1 MTRALFRYTARSI
14 EGEVVRGSLEASSV
28 EDVLAA
34 LRTRALFVTR
44 VDRESRWLRPAGR
57 AIGAP
62 RRRALLAFFRS
73 FATLIRAGVPI
84 RRSLEVTIERT
95 DDRVLR
101 EALRSILAD
110 VEHGNP
116 LSEAMAKRPRAF
128 SALAIAMIGAGEA
141 AGILDDVLE
150 RLASVVE
157 RDAEL
162 RKKVRA
168 ALAYPT
174 IVLIAAS
181 VLTVFLLAR
190 IVPMFAQMF
199 DAFHVELPVTTR
211 LLLTVGAA
219 VSAPAAWI
227 VACAAAAGIF
237 TTIVSLARTARGAL
251 VLDRVRLRLPVV
263 GSLLHTSITARTT
276 RMLATLLRSG
286 IELVTAI
293 AIVRP
298 VTGSPVYAAALAH
311 VDAALR
317 EGDPLTTPLAAA
329 GFLDPLAIA
338 MIGIGEETGQLDE
351 MLLKIA
357 SYFESDVEA
366 AIATLGAVI
375 EPALIAAL
383 GLVVGFI
390 VFSVFIPLY
399 TLIGSVSK

>member
-1 MTRALFRYTARSI
+1 VTRELYQYTARSI
-14 EGEVVRGSLEASSV
+14 EGEIVRGSLEAASI

-44 VDRESRWLRPAGR
+44 VDRESRWLRPAR
-57 AIGAP
+57 RTVGAP

-95 DDRVLR
+95 NDRILR

-110 VEHGNP
+110 IEDGNA
-116 LSEAMAKRPRAF
+116 LSDAMARRPRAF
-128 SALAIAMIGAGEA
+128 PPLAIAMIGAGEA

-150 RLASVVE
+150 RLAAVVE
-157 RDAEL
+157 REAEL

-174 IVLIAAS
+174 IVLAAAS
-181 VLTVFLLAR
+181 VLTAFLLAR

-199 DAFHVELPVTTR
+199 DAFHVELPAATR
-211 LLLTVGAA
+211 ILLAVGAA
-219 VSAPAAWI
+219 VSAPAVWI
-227 VACAAAAGIF
+227 VGCAASAGVLTAAFAFG
-237 TTIVSLARTARGAL
+237 RTRRGAL
-251 VLDRVRLRLPVV
+251 LLDRARLRLPVI
-263 GSLLHTSITARTT
+263 GPLIDKSITARTT

-286 IELVTAI
+286 IELVAAI

-298 VTGSPVYAAALAH
+298 VTGSPVYAGALAR

-317 EGDPLTTPLAAA
+317 EGDSLTAPLAAA